1 LGLGW
6 LLRAS
11 LPRRLHEPN
20 GGHPMT
26 RDISEA
32 KCGDLRG
39 SLAAMKRAALE
50 ARRIA
55 IETDTGIVVVRDGK
69 IVHISA
75 AELREGKE

>member
-6 LLRAS
+6 RHHAS

>member
-11 LPRRLHEPN
+11 LPRRLREPN
-20 GGHPMT
+20 GGQPMT
-26 RDISEA
+26 RDISEV
-32 KCGDLRG
+32 KCGALRG
-39 SLAAMKRAALE
+39 SFAALKRAAIE

-55 IETDTGIVVVRDGK
+55 IETDTGIVIVRDGK

-75 AELREGKE
+75 AELREGKG